1 MVVVV
6 AAVVVV
12 VAAVVVVA
20 VAVAAVNVVVRVMVA
35 MAVVVVVVVVV
46 GVVAVTVVV
55 VVVAR
60 VGRVTI
66 VVTAFRVLRRHEER
80 RAEAAAVAACIRKVS
95 LVINLLARD
104 SPQAVFI
111 VAAGAREWQFI
122 PCRAHQCQRSCSQ
135 KREND
140 ERIFVFIVVVFV
152 NPYPQWHQRCRWLR
166 RRLFLCKAETGV
178 SNGRGSFYVNE

>member
-35 MAVVVVVVVVV
+35 TAVVVVVV

-66 VVTAFRVLRRHEER
+66 VVTAFRVLRRLEAR

-95 LVINLLARD
+95 LVIILLARD

>member
-35 MAVVVVVVVVV
+35 TAVVVVVV

>member
-35 MAVVVVVVVVV
+35 TAVVVVVV

-122 PCRAHQCQRSCSQ
+122 PCRAHQCQRCCSQ

>member
-1 MVVVV
+1 MQLVVVV

-35 MAVVVVVVVVV
+35 TAVVVVVV

-166 RRLFLCKAETGV
+166 R
-178 SNGRGSFYVNE
+178 